1 VKTSDGK
8 LKSVEIDLLGKD
20 ENKIVLVGEC
30 KFKNQNFTKSD
41 LDNFLEKLDYVPM
54 TRDASIIFFSLS
66 GFSEYVQENAEN
78 YTLVDVDEMFAP
90 L

>member
-1 VKTSDGK
+1 MSGTRHPIRFVI
-8 LKSVEIDLLGKD
+8 EA
-20 ENKIVLVGEC
+20 
-30 KFKNQNFTKSD
+30 
-41 LDNFLEKLDYVPM
+41 NFLEKLDYVPM